1 MMASA
6 LIERELARVAYPVRN
21 GVFVAVVGPSGA
33 GKDTI
38 MAFARDRFAGE
49 ESISFVRR
57 VITRPS
63 DAAAED
69 HDTLADAAFDVAL
82 ADGAFALSWEAHGL
96 KYGLP
101 ASVDGAI
108 ADGRVA
114 IANLSRGALPA
125 LKDRYVNVVVVE
137 ITARPEILA
146 ERLAARGRES
156 RGEVLARLARSAKFD
171 CTVAGAVVIDN
182 SGEKEQAGE
191 RFVAVLRKAIALADM
206 SGTVE

>member
-6 LIERELARVAYPVRN
+6 LIERELARAAYPVRN

-33 GKDTI
+33 GKDTV
-38 MAFARDRFAGE
+38 MAFARDHFAGE

-69 HDTLADAAFDVAL
+69 HDTLADAAFDEAET
-82 ADGAFALSWEAHGL
+82 DGAFALSWEAHGL

-114 IANLSRGALPA
+114 IANLSRGALSA

-156 RGEVLARLARSAKFD
+156 RGEVLARLARSAQFD
-171 CTVAGAVVIDN
+171 CGVAGAVVIDN

-191 RFVAVLRKAIALADM
+191 RFVAVLRKAIALADV